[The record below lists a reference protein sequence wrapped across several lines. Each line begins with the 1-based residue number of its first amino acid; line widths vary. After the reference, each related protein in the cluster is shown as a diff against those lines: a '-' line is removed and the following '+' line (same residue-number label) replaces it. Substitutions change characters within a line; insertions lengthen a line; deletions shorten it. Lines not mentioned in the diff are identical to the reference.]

1 MFNIPNL
8 DRVRLLTKIE
18 VFTEIPLMLLSIV
31 MIPLLVGPFLWEM
44 SDSEKF
50 LFFILDILIWI
61 VFLIDMLIKV
71 TISVDRLDYIK
82 SNWIE
87 VIVVLV
93 PWFRPFRIFR
103 LVVFALKTY
112 KGFSRAC
119 KPDFLLIYAFGF
131 VIVASTLL
139 TTFEQNNMSALDSFV
154 DSVWWSVVTI
164 TTVGYGDMVPE
175 SSVGRI
181 VAVFLMLGG
190 ISIFGAITANIASL
204 VSAAE
209 DPNTKLIEDLTREIE
224 QLKLAIENK

>member
-1 MFNIPNL
+1 MFNIPNF

-50 LFFILDILIWI
+50 LFIILDILIWI